1 MTMNTYEILAVVFS
15 LLCVLLTIKENI
27 WQWLFG
33 IIGVIF
39 YFIVFYQAK
48 LYANM
53 WLQIV
58 FEVLQIYGWYQWLH
72 GGKDN
77 GELEISRSP
86 AKVNLLLLLIGL
98 MGTASLTYYFKIYT
112 DNPMPLADTTATV
125 LSLLAQWMLAKKYL
139 ENWLVWIAVNVIT
152 IIIGVAREL
161 YLTAGLYV
169 LLFILAILGWNEW
182 LKTYKTLRALSMQ
195 TSAGKV

>member
-1 MTMNTYEILAVVFS
+1 MNTWEILAVVFS
-15 LLCVLLTIKENI
+15 LICVLLTIKENI

-33 IIGVIF
+33 IIGVLF

-72 GGKDN
+72 GGKDK

-98 MGTASLTYYFKIYT
+98 VGTASLTYYFKIYT
-112 DNPMPLADTTATV
+112 DNPMPLADTAATV

-182 LKTYKTLRALSMQ
+182 LKTYKTLPALSMQ

>member
-1 MTMNTYEILAVVFS
+1 MNTYEILAVVFS

-58 FEVLQIYGWYQWLH
+58 FIILQIYGWYEWLY
-72 GGKDN
+72 GGKDKS
-77 GELEISRSP
+77 ELKISRSP
-86 AKVNLLLLLIGL
+86 AKINFLLLLIAIS
-98 MGTASLTYYFKIYT
+98 GTAVLAFYFATRT
-112 DNPMPLADTTATV
+112 DNPMPIADSAATI
-125 LSLLAQWMLAKKYL
+125 LSLVAQWMLAKKYL
-139 ENWLVWIAVNVIT
+139 ENWLIWIVVNVIT
-152 IIIGVAREL
+152 IVIGVMQKL

-169 LLFILAILGWNEW
+169 LFFVLAILGYMEW
-182 LKTYKTLRALSMQ
+182 LKSYKVKTDLSMA
-195 TSAGKV
+195 TVIEKE

>member
-1 MTMNTYEILAVVFS
+1 MNTWEILAAIFT
-15 LLCVLLTIKENI
+15 LTCVLLTIKEHI

-39 YFIVFYQAK
+39 YFIVYYQAK

-58 FEVLQIYGWYQWLH
+58 FEVLQIYGWYQWLY
-72 GGKDN
+72 GGKDR

-86 AKVNLLLLLIGL
+86 AKVNLLLLIIALA
-98 MGTASLTYYFKIYT
+98 GTAGLTFYFIKKT
-112 DNPMPLADTTATV
+112 ENPMPLADSSSTV
-125 LSLLAQWMLAKKYL
+125 LSLIAQWMVAKKYL
-139 ENWLVWIAVNVIT
+139 ENWLVWLVVNVIT
-152 IIIGVAREL
+152 VYMGIMQKF
-161 YLTAGLYV
+161 YMTAGLYV

-182 LKTYKTLRALSMQ
+182 LKTYKTLRALSLQ

>member
-1 MTMNTYEILAVVFS
+1 MNTWEILAVIFS
-15 LLCVLLTIKENI
+15 LICVLLTIKENI

-33 IIGVIF
+33 IIGVLF

-98 MGTASLTYYFKIYT
+98 VGTASLTYYFQIYT
-112 DNPMPLADTTATV
+112 DNPMPLADTAATV

-152 IIIGVAREL
+152 IILGVAREL

-182 LKTYKTLRALSMQ
+182 LKTYRTLRALSMQ